1 MWRLDE
7 QDRLRE
13 RFNGL
18 TDRLASFGPFE
29 EKNYQVEL
37 ISGVY
42 IPENPCGMDIDEM
55 LNRANMARKSIV
67 SPRGSRILFFTEE
80 LRKKALAGI
89 EMEAEMRSALDK
101 EEFVL
106 YFQPQ
111 IKLTDVSGQKAH
123 RAEALVRWM
132 RNGRIYAMPD
142 DFIGLFEKNG
152 MIAELDLYIYERIC
166 ILINRFKACGL
177 TSVCIAVNVSRHT
190 MMQPDFVETY
200 LEIKKRYRIEDDELE
215 LEFTESI
222 AVEELELM
230 QKVLKQLK
238 KAGFICAM
246 DDFGT
251 GYSSLNVL
259 QILPLDILKLDKG
272 FLACEGEDRRRQIV
286 VKSVL
291 QMAKQLDMLTI
302 VEGVENEE
310 QLHLQQK
317 VGCDYLQGFL
327 VSPPLSEDEY
337 RSFVKEEELHG
348 GESEIRQ
355 I

>member
-1 MWRLDE
+1 M
-7 QDRLRE
+7 
-13 RFNGL
+13 
-18 TDRLASFGPFE
+18 
-29 EKNYQVEL
+29 
-37 ISGVY
+37 
-42 IPENPCGMDIDEM
+42 
-55 LNRANMARKSIV
+55 
-67 SPRGSRILFFTEE
+67 FFTEE

-238 KAGFICAM
+238 KPG
-246 DDFGT
+246 
-251 GYSSLNVL
+251 L
-259 QILPLDILKLDKG
+259 
-272 FLACEGEDRRRQIV
+272 
-286 VKSVL
+286 SVRW
-291 QMAKQLDMLTI
+291 MI
-302 VEGVENEE
+302 
-310 QLHLQQK
+310 
-317 VGCDYLQGFL
+317 
-327 VSPPLSEDEY
+327 SE
-337 RSFVKEEELHG
+337 RG
-348 GESEIRQ
+348 IRP
-355 I
+355 

>member
-1 MWRLDE
+1 
-7 QDRLRE
+7 
-13 RFNGL
+13 
-18 TDRLASFGPFE
+18 
-29 EKNYQVEL
+29 
-37 ISGVY
+37 
-42 IPENPCGMDIDEM
+42 
-55 LNRANMARKSIV
+55 
-67 SPRGSRILFFTEE
+67 
-80 LRKKALAGI
+80 
-89 EMEAEMRSALDK
+89 
-101 EEFVL
+101 
-106 YFQPQ
+106 
-111 IKLTDVSGQKAH
+111 
-123 RAEALVRWM
+123 
-132 RNGRIYAMPD
+132 
-142 DFIGLFEKNG
+142 
-152 MIAELDLYIYERIC
+152 
-166 ILINRFKACGL
+166 
-177 TSVCIAVNVSRHT
+177 

-310 QLHLQQK
+310 QLHLLQK
-317 VGCDYLQGFL
+317 VGCGYLQGFL

-337 RSFVKEEELHG
+337 RSFVKEEEFHG